1 MDDISV
7 GFRKIESRATELRMQ
22 DNKQLL
28 DLQSQIRDTKHMLGT
43 IVSTLEIQ
51 KKQIDE
57 QNRAIELLAKM
68 PQIAHV
74 TENHYKPQVTVT
86 RNEHS

>member
-1 MDDISV
+1 
-7 GFRKIESRATELRMQ
+7 MQ

-28 DLQSQIRDTKHMLGT
+28 ELQSQIRDTKNMLGT

-68 PQIAHV
+68 SQIAHV